1 VLVERLGRA
10 ARDGA
15 RSKAIDADEVIHLT
29 AQQLGD
35 PSVLRSVRDPVVEVV
50 VARLLVVGFAGFER
64 LVVAVPL
71 EHNPDGRDLAVGHPL
86 GCQAAGHPLQR
97 LTDVEHLEQ
106 VVDGQRDH
114 PRTDVRDDLE
124 EPTALEPPDR
134 LP

>member
-1 VLVERLGRA
+1 M
-10 ARDGA
+10 
-15 RSKAIDADEVIHLT
+15 
-29 AQQLGD
+29 
-35 PSVLRSVRDPVVEVV
+35 RDPVVEVV

-71 EHNPDGRDLAVGHPL
+71 EHGLHGRDLAVGHPL
-86 GCQAAGHPLQR
+86 GCQAAGHPLLQC